1 MLEEHYDIEV
11 LPNGAWVGYT
21 PEYLRVELPC
31 RNGAQGQYRRVRAAA
46 CTEDGLL
53 QENHRFRNHMEKIHF
68 PGYCYIEDAG
78 SHTWEFWDHYIQDGL
93 RFLLET
99 GAQ

>member
-1 MLEEHYDIEV
+1 MQIC
-11 LPNGAWVGYT
+11 G
-21 PEYLRVELPC
+21 
-31 RNGAQGQYRRVRAAA
+31 
-46 CTEDGLL
+46 TEDGLL

-93 RFLLET
+93 RFLLDKE
-99 GAQ
+99 A